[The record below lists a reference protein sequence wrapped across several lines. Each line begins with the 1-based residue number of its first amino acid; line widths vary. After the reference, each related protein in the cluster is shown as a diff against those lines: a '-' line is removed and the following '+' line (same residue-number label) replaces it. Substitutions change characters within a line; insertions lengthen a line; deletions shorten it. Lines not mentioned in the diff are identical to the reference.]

1 MTQGYIPN
9 QAIVKKAG
17 IPRIE
22 DAMGGLFS
30 RGLSGAQDIISGL
43 SNRADVNQLKSIQ
56 AAQSIIPNRNNV
68 LDANDLFQSVSGRV
82 SGQQARG
89 LAQKENQLASQG
101 LASKLSDKNKI
112 VNRIASEEA
121 KSIDSAR
128 LDLDRQGKEALTQFE
143 KQLRDSNSFDD
154 NEIQDALNSARKQ
167 IESKNKELVFG
178 EAKKVTQFLDKTG
191 GMNPIESASFKGN
204 ELTRA
209 IGGQPS
215 IQAQALPIAAKAAA
229 IYQGGGAPLVRTAGQ
244 ILSAPENLMKQ
255 VGYQPEKPGL
265 LKYAGD
271 YLQGVNQDVQ
281 ESPQVQML
289 QNQNPIVAGGT
300 GLTGE
305 SIPFMIAPEG
315 ALARNAAAS
324 TIKTLAKAGAPSIVK
339 KIAGA
344 AIKEGVQDAG
354 LSALQTGSDLLSQ
367 VDSGALTKEQAL
379 SQLPSQLAI
388 NAAGDFVS
396 AGALRGAG
404 DLAGKALKGQ
414 IKLPEMPK
422 TETVGGEGG
431 ANAATRTSSI
441 RELLGEKPK
450 TEKKAGISQYNQ
462 FISLSKQKI
471 QELQKSDLPDKEAQ
485 IQVLQKQIY
494 DANEQKRILLA
505 EKLKIDQTSNT
516 AEARKQL
523 DEILNSQRSA
533 PFQPNKSA
541 DSEFV
546 NSSNTPQ
553 QPPSTPTGSLF
564 DNQIPLKQDSTGK
577 ADVLDELLRY
587 KSLTQNRTIGNG
599 DSVTLTFASK
609 EQKAL
614 YELGRPQKFSSTALG
629 GQRTKTK
636 SQLEERARI
645 REALKNRLGVD
656 DAELRNLIEQTR
668 NSVAEQVEA
677 LKTKTSEIK
686 LKETIP
692 KKPIIPDAPKT
703 QNPIIPDAQTGKAGG
718 QPTGQIKNA
727 QKDLKNQYSEVLN
740 KETAISEKPVRDGL
754 EELGFE
760 IKSNAKG
767 EKYAQLGNV
776 KVALKDIPPPYSL
789 NGLKSSLKEKIASA
803 KAAKDIQT
811 GKVSDIEGIR
821 SEFLDDAQASKYL
834 DELDGEALFQ
844 EKQFIDSIKNAKSKE
859 ELGKIYEDKPDLFT
873 YDSKTAE
880 PSKYMKEY
888 EARQAQLEN
897 LTSKQPSPV
906 QTPRNQ
912 AEDDMIA
919 ADPRSFAQT
928 KEGLTGQEFQDVRRN
943 LSIRPEESGYIPRAK
958 ESLKL
963 KEEDSKI
970 IDEAARVEATLKI
983 SETRA
988 EKVKDRLKKV
998 MAEGETLEV
1007 QVPKGEEGVLS
1018 PLAGKEVTITIYG
1031 KNLKVYSEEAKEL
1044 LDKLQKEQAE
1054 FKEKNPDLFT
1064 SKGTSEAE
1072 DVLSIQTENL
1082 DTRIDFDYTTKDK
1095 QKLGLEFLRN
1105 DLQYKISLA
1114 ESKVLR
1120 NKISNDILTADRL
1133 RDLVSDTDRTAIFQR
1148 KKGGETRQLKEEL
1161 TPEEQARAEKFEG
1174 IQKKIKEVEDNP
1186 ASQRNKELRSKLNE
1200 GIFNSDK
1207 LLSQILDVAK
1217 GKSKNKLP
1225 EGTEAGQKLI
1235 KENFEKRGLTFG
1247 FNPFAGILGA
1257 KGIGELVSFMNNP
1270 SFFVDGVIGSIGLK
1284 RGWSEI
1290 LPKFAGNN
1298 KKLSAFTQQA
1308 GDLADS
1314 MIGTQR
1320 FIREQFQ
1327 LSKNPR
1333 VKEFIGQYEALNG
1346 KLALARTAIN
1356 TLFTKEDVSKIR
1368 EIFNEFSTSEITR
1381 MLKDGDIEGVADVD
1395 LLEIIRSLNKVKKQK
1410 QDLIKNYQKEFT
1422 GRDFNNLKAL
1432 LAMES
1437 PEIANNPFIDGANKL
1452 ALKVALF
1459 NRVSS
1464 TLLTLTDPI
1473 LKNSLL
1479 QNGNP
1484 ARIVE
1489 GYLRAVTD
1497 RNSKLFKAFEA
1508 GKTGTYLD
1516 DTSGFKIGNV
1526 DFFKFGTEYAQDV
1539 TLFAQAKK
1547 FEADWFKQTKEK
1559 IDIVKNFDVMTP
1571 EGAEFAM
1578 RWNKISQMAFGVGEG
1593 YLDKMNIQSSTALKG
1608 FLSLQSEN
1616 MRFQGMLN
1624 RAIRNKDYSSIIG
1637 YLGYGTLIGGT
1648 GFLTGTGPIGFLLK
1662 TALNQ
1667 FEPEQREKII
1677 DTIDQLNFA
1686 NKLLKLQIGDKLRLG
1701 TLNFRDEESL
1711 VKTIETAFKQ
1721 DDEGKLFL
1729 VEVAKRFPRSLE
1741 KGLKQISNGNTLD
1754 GAVTIAKAT
1763 PYISGLGTLADV
1775 LSKVKTGE
1783 PLKVWTRENDKLE
1796 EYFKSPE
1803 WQDALGTTLGAKNIK
1818 RASKLKDE
1826 LAESVSGQEIIK
1838 VGKKYKLKE
1847 PDPKA
1852 KTRIEGLLNVLE
1864 EDRYQ
1869 IPNVHYSR
1877 NEIMDDVLESAY
1889 KKKARQEKQKGEYSN
1904 PLTEEYVQARTAKE
1918 LIRVY
1923 SVMKPEDRLKAKKL
1937 IQSASSK
1944 SKNRTKYREVLARL
1958 TVN

>member
-1 MTQGYIPN
+1 MSQGLAYPATFGNGLQPKRPGLSDLLNANQSFVDKAQSLNQIRDVVAPQVAKQVAPQAQAKAQPIFKAAKAPAVVSKFSTELDNSEQDYYKQLDDYYTKLADPEYGYDANEIAAQKEQAISEAKQEIDRARKDSFKEAKQFIDKSDLSPN
-9 QAIVKKAG
+9 QKK
-17 IPRIE
+17 ITNIQTKELTNQP
-22 DAMGGLFS
+22 
-30 RGLSGAQDIISGL
+30 LSLGESLEQPAQK
-43 SNRADVNQLKSIQ
+43 AV
-56 AAQSIIPNRNNV
+56 
-68 LDANDLFQSVSGRV
+68 
-82 SGQQARG
+82 G
-89 LAQKENQLASQG
+89 LAQKFTQPIVQTVGDVAEAANIPNMLMQKAGIKAPLPLGALNPISIIPDAYQQVTG
-101 LASKLSDKNKI
+101 QNPLTQVSDFASKLAGQVGQSEEFQDVEKN
-112 VNRIASEEA
+112 NPIASGVA
-121 KSIDSAR
+121 S
-128 LDLDRQGKEALTQFE
+128 L
-143 KQLRDSNSFDD
+143 
-154 NEIQDALNSARKQ
+154 
-167 IESKNKELVFG
+167 FG
-178 EAKKVTQFLDKTG
+178 
-191 GMNPIESASFKGN
+191 N
-204 ELTRA
+204 
-209 IGGQPS
+209 
-215 IQAQALPIAAKAAA
+215 AAP
-229 IYQGGGAPLVRTAGQ
+229 YV
-244 ILSAPENLMKQ
+244 
-255 VGYQPEKPGL
+255 
-265 LKYAGD
+265 
-271 YLQGVNQDVQ
+271 
-281 ESPQVQML
+281 
-289 QNQNPIVAGGT
+289 
-300 GLTGE
+300 
-305 SIPFMIAPEG
+305 IAPETAFGRGVG
-315 ALARNAAAS
+315 AMATRGVRNLLPMASKPVQNFVAKAIGAGVREGIQDTPLSAAS
-324 TIKTLAKAGAPSIVK
+324 TLGNLAG
-339 KIAGA
+339 
-344 AIKEGVQDAG
+344 GVRRDE
-354 LSALQTGSDLLSQ
+354 LSLPEAM
-367 VDSGALTKEQAL
+367 KQA
-379 SQLPSQLAI
+379 PSQLAI
-388 NAAGDFVS
+388 NAAGDFVG

-422 TETVGGEGG
+422 TETVRGEGG

-471 QELQKSDLPDKEAQ
+471 QELQNSDLPDKEAQ
-485 IQVLQKQIY
+485 IQVLQRQIY

-505 EKLKIDQTSNT
+505 EKLKIGETSNT

-533 PFQPNKSA
+533 PLRSNKPN
-541 DSEFV
+541 DSELV

-553 QPPSTPTGSLF
+553 QPFSTPIQF
-564 DNQIPLKQDSTGK
+564 PLKQDSTGK
-577 ADVLDELLRY
+577 ANVLDELQRY
-587 KSLTQNRTIGNG
+587 KFLTQNIFKNG
-599 DSVTLTFASK
+599 DSVTLNFASK

-614 YELGRPQKFSSTALG
+614 YELGAKRKYSSTALG
-629 GQRTKTK
+629 GQGEKTK
-636 SQLEERARI
+636 SQLEERAQI

-656 DAELRNLIEQTR
+656 DTELTNLIDQTR
-668 NSVAEQVEA
+668 DSVKQQVKA
-677 LKTKTSEIK
+677 SKTSNIE
-686 LKETIP
+686 LVETVP
-692 KKPIIPDAPKT
+692 KK
-703 QNPIIPDAQTGKAGG
+703 PIIPDAQTGKAGG
-718 QPTGQIKNA
+718 QSTGQIKNA
-727 QKDLKNQYSEVLN
+727 QTDLKNQYSEALN
-740 KETAISEKPVRDGL
+740 KETAISEKSVRDGL

-760 IKSNAKG
+760 VKTNGKG

-776 KVALKDIPPPYSL
+776 KVALKDMPPPYSL

-811 GKVSDIEGIR
+811 GKVSDIEGIQ
-821 SEFLDDAQASKYL
+821 SEFLDDAKASKYL
-834 DELDGEALFQ
+834 DQLDGESLYQ
-844 EKQFIDSIKNAKSKE
+844 EKQFVDSIRNAKSQKDLDKIFE
-859 ELGKIYEDKPDLFT
+859 EKRDLFT

-897 LTSKQPSPV
+897 PV
-906 QTPRNQ
+906 TETPKV
-912 AEDDMIA
+912 
-919 ADPRSFAQT
+919 DPRSFAQT
-928 KEGLTGQEFQDVRRN
+928 KEGLTGQEFQDVKRN

-970 IDEAARVEATLKI
+970 IDEAARVETTLKI
-983 SETRA
+983 SKTRA
-988 EKVKDRLKKV
+988 EKVKDRLKEV
-998 MAEGETLEV
+998 MAEGETLKV
-1007 QVPKGEEGVLS
+1007 QVPKGEKGVLS
-1018 PLAGKEVTITIYG
+1018 PLAGKEVTIKISG
-1031 KNLKVYSEEAKEL
+1031 KDLNVYSEEAKAL
-1044 LDKLQKEQAE
+1044 LDKLQKEEAE

-1064 SKGTSEAE
+1064 SKGTSESE
-1072 DVLSIQTENL
+1072 DVLSIQTDN
-1082 DTRIDFDYTTKDK
+1082 IDKRTNFDYTTKNK
-1095 QKLGLEFLRN
+1095 QVLGLEFLKN
-1105 DLQYKISLA
+1105 DLQSKISLA

-1148 KKGGETRQLKEEL
+1148 KKGGESRQLKKEL
-1161 TPEEQARAEKFEG
+1161 PPEEQARAEEFEG
-1174 IQKKIKEVEDNP
+1174 IQKQIQEVKDNP
-1186 ASQRNKELRSKLNE
+1186 ASLLEKRNKELTNDLEE
-1200 GIFNSDK
+1200 GIKNSNK
-1207 LLSQILDVAK
+1207 SLSQILDVAK

-1225 EGTEAGQKLI
+1225 EGTEAGQNLI
-1235 KENFEKRGLTFG
+1235 KKNLEERELTFG

-1308 GDLADS
+1308 GDLVDS

-1333 VKEFIGQYEALNG
+1333 VKSFIGQYEALNG

-1464 TLLTLTDPI
+1464 TLLTFTDPV

-1484 ARIVE
+1484 ARILE

-1624 RAIRNKDYSSIIG
+1624 RAIRNKDFSSIVG

-1648 GFLTGTGPIGFLLK
+1648 GFLTGTGSIGFLLK

-1763 PYISGLGTLADV
+1763 PYISGIGTLADV
-1775 LSKVKTGE
+1775 LNKVKTGE

-1826 LAESVSGQEIIK
+1826 LAEAVSGQEIIK

-1852 KTRIEGLLNVLE
+1852 KTRIEGLLNVLQ

-1923 SVMKPEDRLKAKKL
+1923 SLMKPEDRLKAKKL

-1958 TVN
+1958 TAN

>member
-1 MTQGYIPN
+1 MSNGYSPS

-17 IPRIE
+17 TPRIE
-22 DAMGGLFS
+22 DVMGGLFS

-121 KSIDSAR
+121 KDIASYGVK
-128 LDLDRQGKEALTQFE
+128 LDKYY
-143 KQLRDSNSFDD
+143 D
-154 NEIQDALNSARKQ
+154 NELSNYEAHLKKYGAPDEAIQSALA
-167 IESKNKELVFG
+167 
-178 EAKKVTQFLDKTG
+178 EAKKANDKAKQDYLKEEANKAFKFLDKTG

-422 TETVGGEGG
+422 TETVRGEGG
-431 ANAATRTSSI
+431 ANATLERPATRTSSI

-450 TEKKAGISQYNQ
+450 TEKKAGVSQYNQ

-471 QELQKSDLPDKEAQ
+471 QELQNSDLPDKEAQ
-485 IQVLQKQIY
+485 IQSLQKQIY

-505 EKLKIDQTSNT
+505 EKLKIGETSNT

-523 DEILNSQRSA
+523 DEILNPQGSA
-533 PFQPNKSA
+533 PLQSNKSFDTSDIPKTKINA
-541 DSEFV
+541 SELKSELV

-553 QPPSTPTGSLF
+553 QPPSSPIDNQIQGSQKLQSTEPTGSLS
-564 DNQIPLKQDSTGK
+564 DNQFPLKQDSTGK
-577 ADVLDELLRY
+577 ATERNSRFTRRELADENKDPDFGQDYVLESKKGDYVEKIYRKPLNNAVIVNSESPPS
-587 KSLTQNRTIGNG
+587 KFGNG
-599 DSVTLTFASK
+599 KPYRTQWTRETFETPEQADLFVSKLQKEANFSSFKDLGESRIKNIAQEAREAQLDSPTSK
-609 EQKAL
+609 ESL
-614 YELGRPQKFSSTALG
+614 
-629 GQRTKTK
+629 
-636 SQLEERARI
+636 
-645 REALKNRLGVD
+645 
-656 DAELRNLIEQTR
+656 
-668 NSVAEQVEA
+668 
-677 LKTKTSEIK
+677 
-686 LKETIP
+686 
-692 KKPIIPDAPKT
+692 
-703 QNPIIPDAQTGKAGG
+703 
-718 QPTGQIKNA
+718 
-727 QKDLKNQYSEVLN
+727 
-740 KETAISEKPVRDGL
+740 PV
-754 EELGFE
+754 
-760 IKSNAKG
+760 
-767 EKYAQLGNV
+767 
-776 KVALKDIPPPYSL
+776 
-789 NGLKSSLKEKIASA
+789 
-803 KAAKDIQT
+803 
-811 GKVSDIEGIR
+811 
-821 SEFLDDAQASKYL
+821 
-834 DELDGEALFQ
+834 
-844 EKQFIDSIKNAKSKE
+844 
-859 ELGKIYEDKPDLFT
+859 
-873 YDSKTAE
+873 
-880 PSKYMKEY
+880 
-888 EARQAQLEN
+888 
-897 LTSKQPSPV
+897 
-906 QTPRNQ
+906 
-912 AEDDMIA
+912 
-919 ADPRSFAQT
+919 DPRSFAQT
-928 KEGLTGQEFQDVRRN
+928 KEGLTGQEFQDVKRN
-943 LSIRPEESGYIPRAK
+943 LSIRPEEDGYIPRAK

-988 EKVKDRLKKV
+988 EKVKDRLKEV
-998 MAEGETLEV
+998 MAVGKTLKV
-1007 QVPKGEEGVLS
+1007 KVPKGETGVLAF
-1018 PLAGKEVTITIYG
+1018 LAGKEIPITISG
-1031 KNLKVYSEEAKEL
+1031 KTIKVKSAEAKAL
-1044 LDKLQKEQAE
+1044 LDKLRKEQAE
-1054 FKEKNPDLFT
+1054 FKEKNSDLFT
-1064 SKGTSEAE
+1064 SKGTSESE
-1072 DVLSIQTENL
+1072 DILSIQTDN
-1082 DTRIDFDYTTKDK
+1082 IDKRTDFNYTTKNK
-1095 QKLGLEFLRN
+1095 QVLGLEFLRN
-1105 DLQYKISLA
+1105 DLQSQISLA

-1148 KKGGETRQLKEEL
+1148 KKGRESRQLKEEL
-1161 TPEEQARAEKFEG
+1161 TPEEEARAKRFKD
-1174 IQKKIKEVEDNP
+1174 IQKQIENVNKDP
-1186 ASQRNKELRSKLNE
+1186 ASLLEETNKELRSELNNEIKNSNKL
-1200 GIFNSDK
+1200 I
-1207 LLSQILDVAK
+1207 SQILDVAK
-1217 GKSKNKLP
+1217 GTKNKLL
-1225 EGTEAGQKLI
+1225 EGTKAGQNLI
-1235 KENFEKRGLTFG
+1235 KENLKGRGLTFG

-1284 RGWSEI
+1284 RGWSEL
-1290 LPKFAGNN
+1290 LPKLAGNN

-1308 GDLADS
+1308 GDLVDS

-1333 VKEFIGQYEALNG
+1333 VKSFIGQYEALNG

-1381 MLKDGDIEGVADVD
+1381 MLKDGDIEGVADAD
-1395 LLEIIRSLNKVKKQK
+1395 LLEIIRSLNKAKKQK

-1464 TLLTLTDPI
+1464 TLLTLTDPV

-1484 ARIVE
+1484 ARILE
-1489 GYLRAVTD
+1489 GYLRAIVTD

-1526 DFFKFGTEYAQDV
+1526 DFFKLGTEYAQDI

-1608 FLSLQSEN
+1608 FLSLQGEN

-1624 RAIRNKDYSSIIG
+1624 RAIRNKDFSSIVG

-1648 GFLTGTGPIGFLLK
+1648 GFLTGTGAIGFLLK

-1686 NKLLKLQIGDKLRLG
+1686 NNLLKLQIGDKLRLG

-1729 VEVAKRFPRSLE
+1729 VEVAKRFPKSLE
-1741 KGLKQISNGNTLD
+1741 KGLKQISNGNILD

-1775 LSKVKTGE
+1775 LNKVKTGE

-1852 KTRIEGLLNVLE
+1852 KTRIEGLLNVLQ

-1877 NEIMDDVLESAY
+1877 NEIMDDVLESVY
-1889 KKKARQEKQKGEYSN
+1889 KKRARQEKQKGEYSN
-1904 PLTEEYVQARTAKE
+1904 PLTEEYVQAKTAKE

-1923 SVMKPEDRLKAKKL
+1923 SVMKPEDRLKAKRL

-1944 SKNRTKYREVLARL
+1944 SKNRTKYREVLRGL
-1958 TVN
+1958 N

>member
-1 MTQGYIPN
+1 
-9 QAIVKKAG
+9 
-17 IPRIE
+17 
-22 DAMGGLFS
+22 
-30 RGLSGAQDIISGL
+30 
-43 SNRADVNQLKSIQ
+43 
-56 AAQSIIPNRNNV
+56 
-68 LDANDLFQSVSGRV
+68 
-82 SGQQARG
+82 
-89 LAQKENQLASQG
+89 
-101 LASKLSDKNKI
+101 
-112 VNRIASEEA
+112 
-121 KSIDSAR
+121 
-128 LDLDRQGKEALTQFE
+128 
-143 KQLRDSNSFDD
+143 
-154 NEIQDALNSARKQ
+154 
-167 IESKNKELVFG
+167 
-178 EAKKVTQFLDKTG
+178 
-191 GMNPIESASFKGN
+191 
-204 ELTRA
+204 
-209 IGGQPS
+209 
-215 IQAQALPIAAKAAA
+215 
-229 IYQGGGAPLVRTAGQ
+229 
-244 ILSAPENLMKQ
+244 
-255 VGYQPEKPGL
+255 
-265 LKYAGD
+265 
-271 YLQGVNQDVQ
+271 
-281 ESPQVQML
+281 
-289 QNQNPIVAGGT
+289 
-300 GLTGE
+300 
-305 SIPFMIAPEG
+305 
-315 ALARNAAAS
+315 
-324 TIKTLAKAGAPSIVK
+324 
-339 KIAGA
+339 
-344 AIKEGVQDAG
+344 
-354 LSALQTGSDLLSQ
+354 
-367 VDSGALTKEQAL
+367 
-379 SQLPSQLAI
+379 
-388 NAAGDFVS
+388 
-396 AGALRGAG
+396 
-404 DLAGKALKGQ
+404 
-414 IKLPEMPK
+414 
-422 TETVGGEGG
+422 
-431 ANAATRTSSI
+431 
-441 RELLGEKPK
+441 
-450 TEKKAGISQYNQ
+450 
-462 FISLSKQKI
+462 
-471 QELQKSDLPDKEAQ
+471 
-485 IQVLQKQIY
+485 
-494 DANEQKRILLA
+494 
-505 EKLKIDQTSNT
+505 
-516 AEARKQL
+516 
-523 DEILNSQRSA
+523 
-533 PFQPNKSA
+533 
-541 DSEFV
+541 
-546 NSSNTPQ
+546 
-553 QPPSTPTGSLF
+553 LF

-599 DSVTLTFASK
+599 DFVTLTFASK

-645 REALKNRLGVD
+645 GEALKNRLGVD
-656 DAELRNLIEQTR
+656 DAELRNLIKQTR
-668 NSVAEQVEA
+668 DSVGRQVEA
-677 LKTKTSEIK
+677 LKTKTSNIK

-718 QPTGQIKNA
+718 QPTGKQPSPVETETGKATETSQIKEKNFTQFATENGFPSDYDTAFQA
-727 QKDLKNQYSEVLN
+727 QLLGGRGLEGKRQSNRSIKEQNDAFSKMQSQN
-740 KETAISEKPVRDGL
+740 KEAHKQYEQAILDG
-754 EELGFE
+754 
-760 IKSNAKG
+760 
-767 EKYAQLGNV
+767 
-776 KVALKDIPPPYSL
+776 
-789 NGLKSSLKEKIASA
+789 KIIDPD
-803 KAAKDIQT
+803 KKLT
-811 GKVSDIEGIR
+811 REGILKR
-821 SEFLDDAQASKYL
+821 DYEFDKKNLESK
-834 DELDGEALFQ
+834 
-844 EKQFIDSIKNAKSKE
+844 IKNAKSGIDFIE
-859 ELGKIYEDKPDLFT
+859 NLGKMSRLNSGKLKKGYQRTVDDYTAQIAKHSADLQELE
-873 YDSKTAE
+873 A
-880 PSKYMKEY
+880 KY
-888 EARQAQLEN
+888 N

-1031 KNLKVYSEEAKEL
+1031 KNLKVYSEEEKEL
-1044 LDKLQKEQAE
+1044 LDKLQKKQAE

-1064 SKGTSEAE
+1064 SKGTSESE

-1186 ASQRNKELRSKLNE
+1186 ASLLEERNKELRSKLNE

-1225 EGTEAGQKLI
+1225 EGTEAGQELI
-1235 KENFEKRGLTFG
+1235 KENFRKRELTFG

-1847 PDPKA
+1847 PNPKA

-1923 SVMKPEDRLKAKKL
+1923 SLMKPEDRLKAKKL

-1944 SKNRTKYREVLARL
+1944 SKDRTKYREVLARL

>member
-1 MTQGYIPN
+1 MSQGLAYP
-9 QAIVKKAG
+9 ATFG
-17 IPRIE
+17 T
-22 DAMGGLFS
+22 GLQPK
-30 RGLSGAQDIISGL
+30 RPGLSDF
-43 SNRADVNQLKSIQ
+43 
-56 AAQSIIPNRNNV
+56 
-68 LDANDLFQSVSGRV
+68 LDANQSFVDKAQSLNQIRDVVAPQVAKQVAPQAQAKAQPIFKAAKAPAAVSKFSTELDNSERDYYKQLDDYYTKLADPKYGYDANDIAAQKEQAISKAKQEIDRARKEAFKEAKQFIDKSDLSPNQKKITNIQTKELTNQPLTFGESLEQPAQKAV
-82 SGQQARG
+82 G
-89 LAQKENQLASQG
+89 LAQKFTQPIVQTVGDVAEAANIPNMLMQKAGIKAPLPLGALNPISMIPDAYQQVTG
-101 LASKLSDKNKI
+101 QNPLTQVSDFASKLAGQVGQSEEFQDVEKN
-112 VNRIASEEA
+112 NPIASGVA
-121 KSIDSAR
+121 S
-128 LDLDRQGKEALTQFE
+128 L
-143 KQLRDSNSFDD
+143 
-154 NEIQDALNSARKQ
+154 
-167 IESKNKELVFG
+167 FG
-178 EAKKVTQFLDKTG
+178 
-191 GMNPIESASFKGN
+191 N
-204 ELTRA
+204 
-209 IGGQPS
+209 
-215 IQAQALPIAAKAAA
+215 AAP
-229 IYQGGGAPLVRTAGQ
+229 YV
-244 ILSAPENLMKQ
+244 
-255 VGYQPEKPGL
+255 
-265 LKYAGD
+265 
-271 YLQGVNQDVQ
+271 
-281 ESPQVQML
+281 
-289 QNQNPIVAGGT
+289 
-300 GLTGE
+300 
-305 SIPFMIAPEG
+305 IAPETAFGRGVG
-315 ALARNAAAS
+315 AMATRGVRNLLPMASKPVQNFVAKAIGAGVREAIQDTPLSAAS
-324 TIKTLAKAGAPSIVK
+324 TLGNLAG
-339 KIAGA
+339 
-344 AIKEGVQDAG
+344 GVRRDE
-354 LSALQTGSDLLSQ
+354 LSLPEAM
-367 VDSGALTKEQAL
+367 KQA
-379 SQLPSQLAI
+379 PSQLAI

-422 TETVGGEGG
+422 TE

-553 QPPSTPTGSLF
+553 QPFSTPTGSLF

-609 EQKAL
+609 EQRAL
-614 YELGRPQKFSSTALG
+614 YELGRKPKFSSRALG
-629 GQRTKTK
+629 GQGEKTK

-668 NSVAEQVEA
+668 NSVAQQVEDE
-677 LKTKTSEIK
+677 KTKTSNIK

-740 KETAISEKPVRDGL
+740 KETAISKKPVRDGL

-859 ELGKIYEDKPDLFT
+859 ELAKIYEDKPDLFT

-888 EARQAQLEN
+888 EAREAQLEN
-897 LTSKQPSPV
+897 LTSKQPSP
-906 QTPRNQ
+906 
-912 AEDDMIA
+912 

-970 IDEAARVEATLKI
+970 IDEAARVETTLKI

-988 EKVKDRLKKV
+988 EKVKDRLKEE
-998 MAEGETLEV
+998 MAEGETLKV
-1007 QVPKGEEGVLS
+1007 QVPKDEAGVLVD
-1018 PLAGKEVTITIYG
+1018 LAGKEVTITIYG
-1031 KNLKVYSEEAKEL
+1031 KDLKVYSKEAKEL
-1044 LDKLQKEQAE
+1044 LDKLRKEQAE

-1064 SKGTSEAE
+1064 SKGTSESE

-1082 DTRIDFDYTTKDK
+1082 NTSIDFDYTTKDK

-1186 ASQRNKELRSKLNE
+1186 ASLLEERNKELRSKLNE

-1235 KENFEKRGLTFG
+1235 KENFRKRELTFG

-1923 SVMKPEDRLKAKKL
+1923 SLMKPEDRLKAKKL

-1944 SKNRTKYREVLARL
+1944 SKDRTKYREVLTRL
-1958 TVN
+1958 TAN